1 MRFETGFGFTVWL
14 HVATQMGYRL
24 GRQASSVYCVEVL
37 EKIYD
42 RLVRP
47 FGLAGGLLCYV
58 VFSWA
63 LQQSG
68 SIRIT
73 DSVYFQII
81 AVWMLGFGGLALLP
95 SFQLLQ
101 DKATRVL
108 LRTLW
113 CNLGVITLAFLAPDD
128 MRLFMLVVTLFGLM
142 YASIYLKRIQVAA
155 VGLLTFLFYLACCA
169 GVIRFSQA
177 DLSFELLSGMGYGL
191 SLAAGLVLV
200 FEAHK
205 KHEDLQQRNASLQAT
220 MGRLREVALRD
231 DLTGVHNRRYLLD
244 VLERQKAMADRAQQG
259 FTLCYCDLDH
269 FKQINDEF
277 GHAIGDRVLQ
287 QFAELAA
294 GIVRNID
301 YVGRFGGEEFVMVL
315 VGAEQEAA
323 VNIANR
329 LRERTQQLR
338 IEGAQAERVLTV
350 SVGVTGFRGGERVE
364 DALNRAD
371 RALYTAKAN
380 GRNQVVLA

>member
-1 MRFETGFGFTVWL
+1 ME
-14 HVATQMGYRL
+14 A
-24 GRQASSVYCVEVL
+24 L

-58 VFSWA
+58 AFSWA

-68 SIRIT
+68 SFRIT

-81 AVWMLGFGGLALLP
+81 AVWLLGFAGFALLP
-95 SFQLLQ
+95 SMHLLR
-101 DKATRVL
+101 DEGASVL

-113 CNLGVITLAFLAPDD
+113 CNMGVVALAFLAPDD
-128 MRLFMLVVTLFGLM
+128 VRLFMLVVTLFGLM
-142 YASIYLKRIQVAA
+142 YASLYLKRMQVAA
-155 VGLLTFLFYLACCA
+155 IGLLTFLFYLVCCV
-169 GVIRFSQA
+169 GVMHFAQA
-177 DLSFELLSGMGYGL
+177 DLTFESLLALGYGL
-191 SLAAGLVLV
+191 SMAAGLVLV
-200 FEAHK
+200 FEAHRK
-205 KHEDLQQRNASLQAT
+205 REELRQRNVSLQAT

-277 GHAIGDRVLQ
+277 GHAVGDKVLQ
-287 QFAELAA
+287 QFAELAV
-294 GIVRNID
+294 GIVRSID
-301 YVGRFGGEEFVMVL
+301 YVGRFGGEEFIMVL

-329 LRERTQQLR
+329 LRERTQRLR
-338 IEGAQAERVLTV
+338 IQCAEGQCVLTV
-350 SVGVTGFRGGERVE
+350 SVGVTGFRSGERVE